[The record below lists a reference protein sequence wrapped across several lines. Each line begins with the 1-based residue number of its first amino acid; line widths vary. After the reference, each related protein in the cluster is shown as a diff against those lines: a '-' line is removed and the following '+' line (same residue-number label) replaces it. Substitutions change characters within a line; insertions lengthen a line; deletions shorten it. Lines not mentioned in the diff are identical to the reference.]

1 MNILNLMLN
10 MLIQF
15 KENEM
20 LLKLYQK
27 IFQLKIK
34 PSTLIFDIMKTKID
48 KESMLNILDGKKRIK
63 N

>member
-1 MNILNLMLN
+1 MLN

-34 PSTLIFDIMKTKID
+34 PSTLIFDIMKTIID